1 MNLQARSRPIGIV
14 TSLVF
19 NGIVAITCALNG
31 LTYLD
36 PPPEEIA
43 TLIEF
48 DTDEIFQEQQ
58 IEVGAGIEPQSEN
71 ADPTQDV
78 QLVQNSEAPQ
88 EGTKP
93 NVSRETT
100 VGTEGDVE
108 INEPERDHEIN
119 PRSLFPTA
127 NNSDKDT
134 LTTAQVADRVTD
146 ALTAGH
152 AQGNTRVGNPEGVP
166 TAQVK
171 GRSVMG
177 SLPFPIEDNIQKSGK
192 VVVQVKVNNQGVVT
206 SAIAGDVGT
215 TVTDRTLWRNAED
228 AAKKARFNIIESAR
242 DTLYTGTIT
251 YVFNLK

>member
-36 PPPEEIA
+36 PPPEEVA

-48 DTDEIFQEQQ
+48 DTDMSLEDQI
-58 IEVGAGIEPQSEN
+58 IEVGANVEPRSED

-78 QLVQNSEAPQ
+78 RLVQNSEAPL
-88 EGTKP
+88 EGTRA
-93 NVSRETT
+93 NEARETT

-108 INEPERDHEIN
+108 VSEPERDHEIDT
-119 PRSLFPTA
+119 RALFPTA

-134 LTTAQVADRVTD
+134 LAAQVADRITD
-146 ALTAGH
+146 ALTPGH
-152 AQGNTRVGNPEGVP
+152 AQGNTRVGNPEGAP
-166 TAQVK
+166 SAKLQ

-177 SLPFPIEDNIQKSGK
+177 SLPSPAKDNIQKSG
-192 VVVQVKVNNQGVVT
+192 VVVVRIYVNREGTVIN
-206 SAIAGDVGT
+206 AIAGETGT
-215 TVTDRTLWRNAED
+215 TVTDKTLWDNAVA
-228 AAKKARFNIIESAR
+228 AAKKAKFNVSRNAPESQE
-242 DTLYTGTIT
+242 GTIT